1 MRRLLLAAAVLLTTG
16 GAARAEIIVA
26 DSLEWMTV
34 DAALIVK
41 GRVSGWKDTKGPGDV
56 VYRDVTVKVEETLK
70 GKKGARAL
78 TVRLRL
84 FKGDEAGTDWQRTGR
99 PYLFFLRQGTK
110 DEGEGLTGKWL
121 PRGTASAPRAIDL
134 REPEGAYG
142 ADLKLLTDAKVILA
156 RVKQFAKHTPDTMGR
171 QRREVDYDSPVHAK
185 IFAGSSCFLNVPGQ
199 PKKK

>member
-1 MRRLLLAAAVLLTTG
+1 MRRLLLTAAVLLVTG
-16 GAARAEIIVA
+16 APARAEIMVA

-56 VYRDVTVKVEETLK
+56 VYRDVTVKVEETFK
-70 GKKGARAL
+70 GKKAAKAL

-84 FKGDEAGTDWQRTGR
+84 FKGDRTATDWQRTGR
-99 PYLFFLRQGTK
+99 SYLFFLRQGKK
-110 DEGEGLTGKWL
+110 DEEEGLVGKWL
-121 PRGTASAPRAIDL
+121 PRGSGSAPRAIDL

-142 ADLKLLTDAKVILA
+142 ADLKLLTDSRVILA
-156 RVKQFAKHTPDTMGR
+156 RVKQFAKHAPETMGW
-171 QRREVDYDSPVHAK
+171 QRREVDFDSPVHAK
-185 IFAGSSCFLNVPGQ
+185 IFAGSSCYLNVPGQ